1 MSGHAQRRRETTAAE
16 TNVAGRGESAS
27 AIRGGALRVL
37 GYTGGVLVSLATA
50 TILVRH
56 LGIEGFG
63 RYVTVTS
70 LIALVGGVTEAGIV
84 VHGIREFLLRE
95 DRDRG
100 QLMGNLLAMRL
111 TLAALGV
118 ALAVC
123 FAVAIG
129 YRQVMVL
136 GALVAGAGLL
146 VQVVADVMS
155 VALQAHLLLGRLTA
169 VELARR
175 VLALVLIGALA
186 LAGAGLVPLLAASVL
201 AGAAAL
207 TLIAWMVRPYVSLR
221 PIFDLR
227 MWREL
232 LAETSLYAIALSIA
246 SIYLYVTVIVMSVIA
261 TATQTGLFATS
272 FRVTQAGLAIPGLLL
287 TAVFP
292 LMARGPRDENA
303 DPDAGGAVGKILTVA
318 VICGVWMSLATAL
331 GAKFIIDVIAGKQGA
346 GSIPVLRIHSLMFI
360 VSFLFTAGAVYLV
373 SIRRYR
379 PLLIAASSALALNI
393 VLALVLVPDLGARGG
408 ALADVITEAVAAIG
422 LTAVVVRAAPRH
434 RVAASFVAALILAC
448 AASASVLLLPIGS
461 LAQASG
467 ATIIYFAVLLAAG
480 AVPREVIDAARRLRR
495 VRASA

>member
-1 MSGHAQRRRETTAAE
+1 MCGHPHRRREARAPQ
-16 TNVAGRGESAS
+16 TNPAGRNESAS

-37 GYTGGVLVSLATA
+37 GYACGVLVSLATA

-56 LGIEGFG
+56 LGIQGFG

-95 DRDRG
+95 DRDRRE
-100 QLMGNLLAMRL
+100 LMGNLLAMRL
-111 TLAALGV
+111 ALAVLGV

-123 FAVAIG
+123 FSVAIG
-129 YRQVMVL
+129 YRQVMVI

-146 VQVVADVMS
+146 VQVIADVMS
-155 VALQAHLLLGRLTA
+155 VSLQAQLLLGRLTA

-175 VLALVLIGALA
+175 ALTLVLVAALA
-186 LAGAGLVPLLAASVL
+186 LAGAGLLPLLGASAL
-201 AGAAAL
+201 AGAVGLAW
-207 TLIAWMVRPYVSLR
+207 IAWMVRSYVSARL
-221 PIFDLR
+221 IFDLR
-227 MWREL
+227 RWREL

-246 SIYLYVTVIVMSVIA
+246 SIYLYVTVIVMSAIA
-261 TATQTGLFATS
+261 TPTQTGLFATA

-292 LMARGPRDENA
+292 LMTRGQRDEDA
-303 DPDAGGAVGKILTVA
+303 DPDADEAVGKILTVA

-331 GAKFIIDVIAGKQGA
+331 GAKFIVDVIAGQQGA

-360 VSFLFTAGAVYLV
+360 VSFLFTAGALYLV

-379 PLLIAASSALALNI
+379 PLLAAASSALALNI
-393 VLALVLVPDLGARGG
+393 VLALVLIPDLGARGG
-408 ALADVITEAVAAIG
+408 ALADVITEAVAAAG

-434 RVAASFVAALILAC
+434 RVRPSLLAALVLAC
-448 AASASVLLLPIGS
+448 TASASVLLLPIGS

-467 ATIIYFAVLLAAG
+467 ATVIYFTVLVVAG
-480 AVPREVIDAARRLRR
+480 AVPQEVVDAARRLRR
-495 VRASA
+495 VRAPA